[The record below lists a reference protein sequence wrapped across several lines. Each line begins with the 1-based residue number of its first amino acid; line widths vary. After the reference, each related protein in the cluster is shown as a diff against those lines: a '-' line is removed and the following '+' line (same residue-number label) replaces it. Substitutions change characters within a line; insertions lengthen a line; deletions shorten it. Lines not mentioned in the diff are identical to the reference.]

1 MLGFTQLLITLY
13 LLHHGMV
20 MAHPLSPGEALA
32 KRGLGG
38 APPAYARHRVLT
50 KRMEVLGSKGTASVL
65 DSASQTSG
73 AASHTADGFTKLED
87 SGTPGHTVVTPE
99 PPTGPAFDDQ
109 QLPPHQ
115 NLRPDDNVVTVDPP
129 TNTASHDQNVPPHN
143 NLDGI
148 ETPYQVT
155 LKGGLLQAEIIG
167 QAFDEVRNTL
177 QQINEE
183 NKTIENTLHE
193 QIPSNSNP
201 PVEPGQSPTGEPGGG
216 NPHDERVP
224 TMGNDARGGG
234 KGSKDQPSGEDQ
246 TNAAGDE
253 NVEPSGEPT
262 GDASDSRQEP
272 PQASGDGQT
281 HGQSDRDFQQENPGR
296 EPSHLEIPEEAEEEL
311 RKARQKAKDEAIRK
325 RAQEKA
331 ERMRKQQQEQNFKPP
346 SKPVQSTTGEPG
358 VEDPQ
363 NGRGPTTDDNP
374 TGDGSSSND
383 QPSGGSEGSASGP
396 LKTEQQDSRA
406 QNNQNNSDNE
416 DLLPS
421 SEFVKGILKKQ
432 QEEKKKAEELKRQQ
446 AQKLK
451 ELEEQRRREN
461 PLDRPEQ
468 STMGNP
474 SAGNTQGKGDPN
486 VDDPTSGTGS
496 GSNSQPSGGGE
507 SSRQNTSQQ
516 GSSTQNNQNNSGN
529 RNQPESDAQR
539 KTREDQERKSRQQAE
554 EENKKREEARL
565 ARERREAEIRR
576 EKEER
581 KLKEEAERKR
591 QQEQEEAER
600 RQQQETEQAERRR
613 QQEGNGN
620 QNGNQHTEIP
630 HEESARDGNPTAST
644 EPHATNH
651 VEGDSGKVPP
661 TTKENEIDAEAGNKL
676 REANQKHGE
685 QKPKGFFLSALHKL
699 VEKFKMMCNRL
710 MNFLC
715 RRKKSS
721 LNPSDKMNN
730 VLFKDEPYNPSNES
744 ADIKAAREAEQGKLR
759 PKEANANERDPLYVI
774 PDREAKPN

>member
-1 MLGFTQLLITLY
+1 
-13 LLHHGMV
+13 

-129 TNTASHDQNVPPHN
+129 TNTASHDQN
-143 NLDGI
+143 DGI

-167 QAFDEVRNTL
+167 QAFDELNLVNHPLVSQVEEILMMNAFQPWAMMPEVVEKVPKTNLLGKIKPMQRGMKMSNLPENQQEMQVTLVRNHRRPL
-177 QQINEE
+177 
-183 NKTIENTLHE
+183 
-193 QIPSNSNP
+193 
-201 PVEPGQSPTGEPGGG
+201 G
-216 NPHDERVP
+216 
-224 TMGNDARGGG
+224 MARH
-234 KGSKDQPSGEDQ
+234 
-246 TNAAGDE
+246 T
-253 NVEPSGEPT
+253 
-262 GDASDSRQEP
+262 
-272 PQASGDGQT
+272 
-281 HGQSDRDFQQENPGR
+281 
-296 EPSHLEIPEEAEEEL
+296 
-311 RKARQKAKDEAIRK
+311 DEAIRK

-346 SKPVQSTTGEPG
+346 SKPVQSTTGESG

-644 EPHATNH
+644 EPHATSH

-685 QKPKGFFLSALHKL
+685 QKPKGFFL
-699 VEKFKMMCNRL
+699 
-710 MNFLC
+710 
-715 RRKKSS
+715 RKKSS

-730 VLFKDEPYNPSNES
+730 VLCKDEPYNPSNES

>member
-1 MLGFTQLLITLY
+1 
-13 LLHHGMV
+13 

-129 TNTASHDQNVPPHN
+129 TNTASHDQN
-143 NLDGI
+143 DGI

-281 HGQSDRDFQQENPGR
+281 H
-296 EPSHLEIPEEAEEEL
+296 
-311 RKARQKAKDEAIRK
+311 AKDEAIRK

-685 QKPKGFFLSALHKL
+685 QKPKGFFL
-699 VEKFKMMCNRL
+699 
-710 MNFLC
+710 
-715 RRKKSS
+715 RKKSS